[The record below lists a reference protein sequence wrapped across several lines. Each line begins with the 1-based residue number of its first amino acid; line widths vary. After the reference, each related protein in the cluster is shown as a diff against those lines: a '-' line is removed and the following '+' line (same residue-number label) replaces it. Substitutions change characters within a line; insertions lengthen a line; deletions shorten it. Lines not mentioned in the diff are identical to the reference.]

1 MGKAELLKLFSPKTD
16 RLWNIEQPSTDLE
29 YEDWLAYQLDA
40 TQPYVDSEEQ
50 LKERCLDELKIVAE
64 KKGIGVDGL
73 FSWMKLNYPYS
84 NMSKWTNFSDE
95 VLEKWR
101 YL

>member
-50 LKERCLDELKIVAE
+50 LKERCSEELKIVAR
-64 KKGIGVDGL
+64 KKGLGVDKL

-84 NMSKWTNFSDE
+84 NMSKWANFSDE

>member
-1 MGKAELLKLFSPKTD
+1 MIKLFSPKTD

-40 TQPYVDSEEQ
+40 TQPYVDSEKQ
-50 LKERCLDELKIVAE
+50 LKERCSDKLKKVAEQKNTGVDEL
-64 KKGIGVDGL
+64 
-73 FSWMKLNYPYS
+73 FNWMKVNYPYS
-84 NMSKWTNFSDE
+84 NMSKWANFSDDL
-95 VLEKWR
+95 LEKWR

>member
-1 MGKAELLKLFSPKTD
+1 MLKLFSPKTD

-40 TQPYVDSEEQ
+40 TQSYVDSEKQ
-50 LKERCLDELKIVAE
+50 LKERCSDELKIVAKE
-64 KKGIGVDGL
+64 KGIGVDEL
-73 FSWMKLNYPYS
+73 FNWMKLNYHYS
-84 NMSKWTNFSDE
+84 NMSKWANFFDE